1 MGIGKKLVLGVVSL
15 VPAVALGVAAWAL
28 FSDSAPA
35 GLASAAIVI
44 SGLTDLFLA
53 PFFIPHVHDNQRLGQ
68 ASRIV
73 WLALI
78 GFPYMTVAPV
88 YWAVYVL
95 RERPGDRLAVV
106 GGGGGAWYPDP
117 WGHAPLRW
125 WDGARWTDH
134 VSGPQAPV
142 R

>member
-1 MGIGKKLVLGVVSL
+1 MGIGKKLVLGVLSL
-15 VPAVALGVAAWAL
+15 VPAVALVVAAWAFL
-28 FSDSAPA
+28 DDSAPA
-35 GLASAAIVI
+35 GLTSAAIVI

-53 PFFIPHVHDNQRLGQ
+53 PFFIPHVHDNRRLGQ
-68 ASRIV
+68 AARIV

-88 YWAVYVL
+88 YWAWYVL
-95 RERPGDRLAVV
+95 PERPGDRAPDAS
-106 GGGGGAWYPDP
+106 GGAWYPDP
-117 WGHAPLRW
+117 WGHAALRW
-125 WDGARWTDH
+125 WDGSGWTDH